1 MIFIFLQD
9 THDSGSKLSEASTKL
24 KCILDQLKEY
34 QWALDNR
41 HNILLECI
49 EFFSFCNSANTKLS
63 NMEKQVLNLDKYITN
78 TGSNLSPL
86 ESTIHQLEQ
95 ILMDVLGKGNTLI
108 CHIGDKTES
117 SLCIKDTMMQIENR
131 VNSLRASCQ
140 LKMSEVIL
148 AHTSRCIPLFS

>member
-1 MIFIFLQD
+1 M
-9 THDSGSKLSEASTKL
+9 
-24 KCILDQLKEY
+24 KEY

-41 HNILLECI
+41 HNMLLEVI
-49 EFFSFCNSANTKLS
+49 EFFSLCNSANTKLS
-63 NMEKQVLNLDKYITN
+63 DMEKQVLNLDKYFTN
-78 TGSNLSPL
+78 TGSNISPL

-140 LKMSEVIL
+140 LKISEVIL
-148 AHTSRCIPLFS
+148 TQVYVFLYFLIDQFYMMKITCVLLKLVSYNFR

>member
-1 MIFIFLQD
+1 M
-9 THDSGSKLSEASTKL
+9 
-24 KCILDQLKEY
+24 KEY
-34 QWALDNR
+34 RWALDNR
-41 HNILLECI
+41 HNMLLEVI
-49 EFFSFCNSANTKLS
+49 EFFSLCNSANTKLS
-63 NMEKQVLNLDKYITN
+63 DMEKQVLNLDKYFTI
-78 TGSNLSPL
+78 TGSNISPL

-140 LKMSEVIL
+140 LKISEVIL
-148 AHTSRCIPLFS
+148 TQVYVFLYFLIDQFIYMMKITCVLLKLVSHNFR

>member
-1 MIFIFLQD
+1 
-9 THDSGSKLSEASTKL
+9 
-24 KCILDQLKEY
+24 
-34 QWALDNR
+34 
-41 HNILLECI
+41 
-49 EFFSFCNSANTKLS
+49 
-63 NMEKQVLNLDKYITN
+63 MEKQVLNLDKYITN

-108 CHIGDKTES
+108 CNIGDKTES

-140 LKMSEVIL
+140 LKISEIIL
-148 AHTSRCIPLFS
+148 TQVYVFLYFLIDQF

>member
-1 MIFIFLQD
+1 M
-9 THDSGSKLSEASTKL
+9 
-24 KCILDQLKEY
+24 
-34 QWALDNR
+34 
-41 HNILLECI
+41 LLEVI
-49 EFFSFCNSANTKLS
+49 EFFSLCNSANTKLS
-63 NMEKQVLNLDKYITN
+63 DMEKQVLNLDKYFTI
-78 TGSNLSPL
+78 TGSNISPL

-140 LKMSEVIL
+140 LKISEVIL
-148 AHTSRCIPLFS
+148 TQVYVFLYFLIDQFYMMKITYVLLKLVSYNFR

>member
-1 MIFIFLQD
+1 M
-9 THDSGSKLSEASTKL
+9 
-24 KCILDQLKEY
+24 KEY
-34 QWALDNR
+34 RWALDNR
-41 HNILLECI
+41 HNMLLEVI
-49 EFFSFCNSANTKLS
+49 EFFSLCNSANTKLS
-63 NMEKQVLNLDKYITN
+63 DMEKQVLNLDKYFTN
-78 TGSNLSPL
+78 TGSNISPL

-140 LKMSEVIL
+140 LKISEVIFL
-148 AHTSRCIPLFS
+148 NTSRCIVQFW